1 MSVGISKGVQHYE
14 SSGKAKSQ
22 WDITS
27 HLLRWLLPKRQK
39 VSFGEDVEKGNHYTL
54 LMGM

>member
-1 MSVGISKGVQHYE
+1 MSVGISKGVQYHE
-14 SSGKAKSQ
+14 SSRKSKPQ

-27 HLLRWLLPKRQK
+27 HLLRWLLPKRQ
-39 VSFGEDVEKGNHYTL
+39 SIGEDVENGNPYTL

>member
-39 VSFGEDVEKGNHYTL
+39 VSIGEDVEKGNHYTL